1 MTCDSYQDDANEF
14 YMTREQIGQALEYK
28 NPGDAI
34 QLIHK
39 ERNYTMSI
47 YNLLDLI
54 IQYKEAAQLIETA
67 QAEQE
72 TIKTQIR
79 AEMAQRNTND
89 LQVGCH
95 KVKLSDFTSTRLD
108 SKAIKAVAPALF
120 AQYSKVV
127 TGQRL
132 TIN

>member
-1 MTCDSYQDDANEF
+1 
-14 YMTREQIGQALEYK
+14 
-28 NPGDAI
+28 
-34 QLIHK
+34 
-39 ERNYTMSI
+39 MSI
-47 YNLLDLI
+47 DNLLDLI
-54 IQYKEAAQLIETA
+54 IQYNEAAQLIETA

-72 TIKTQIR
+72 TIKAQIK

-95 KVKLSDFTSTRLD
+95 KVKLSDFTSLD

>member
-1 MTCDSYQDDANEF
+1 MAN
-14 YMTREQIGQALEYK
+14 YTLNMYTVVTVKGTQVHLTST
-28 NPGDAI
+28 NT
-34 QLIHK
+34 IHK

-47 YNLLDLI
+47 DNLLDLI

-72 TIKTQIR
+72 TIKAQIK

-95 KVKLSDFTSTRLD
+95 KVKLSDFTSIRLD

-120 AQYSKVV
+120 TQYSKVV